1 MGTYTKMK
9 SFVTVIQENSFNQAA
24 KKLATSAAEIS
35 RRISALE
42 EELKVKLINRTT
54 RKLTLTQLGEIYYED
69 CKNIIKDVESANQ
82 KMISQQQEPSGILS
96 IIVSDNIFPIIN
108 EFTKRY
114 PKIILKLNKIE
125 SLPDF
130 NQQETDIIIGLSES
144 SIIPEDCVRKLISKT
159 RYVLCCSPEYLA
171 QTKAIKKPLDLNH
184 HRYIAHSNRPSADI
198 IFFKKEL
205 SIHVTPSFYLNDSQE
220 MVKAALNHLGL
231 IWVHDYKVK
240 EYLSNKQL
248 IEVLSEYALPEVN
261 RYLVYKYNR
270 YLESKIRAFVDFY
283 IEKSV

>member
-9 SFVTVIQENSFNQAA
+9 TFVTVIQENSFNQAA
-24 KKLATSAAEIS
+24 QKLATSAAEIS

-54 RKLTLTQLGEIYYED
+54 RKLSLTQLGEIYYED
-69 CKNIIKDVESANQ
+69 CKRIISDVDSANQ

-96 IIVSDNIFPIIN
+96 IIVSDNIYPMIR

-114 PKIILKLNKIE
+114 PKIILKLNRIE

-130 NQQETDIIIGLSES
+130 NQQETDIIIGISETAA
-144 SIIPEDCVRKLISKT
+144 IPDDCVRKLIGKT

-171 QTKAIKKPLDLNH
+171 QTKGIKKPLDLNL
-184 HRYIAHSNRPSADI
+184 HRYIAHTNRPSADTI
-198 IFFKKEL
+198 LFKNDL
-205 SIHVTPSFYLNDSQE
+205 SIHVIPAFYLNDSQE
-220 MVKAALNHLGL
+220 MVNAALAHLGL
-231 IWVHDYKVK
+231 IWVHDYRVN
-240 EYLSNKQL
+240 EYLKNKQL
-248 IEVLSEYALPEVN
+248 VEVLSEYALPAVN

-270 YLESKIRAFVDFY
+270 YLESKIRAFVDF
-283 IEKSV
+283 IVVT